1 MSTFKNGADPSRL
14 SGNSS
19 HTRASTAPPAEGAP
33 ADLSSLLHYPS
44 LGRLFEGAD
53 SQALEE
59 TRARLR
65 RTSQDLERVIRQG
78 PREDAERAVRA
89 ARAVSVTLEL
99 LDSLEQIRR
108 DGAGK

>member
-1 MSTFKNGADPSRL
+1 MSTFKNGADPSRP
-14 SGNSS
+14 SGNRS
-19 HTRASTAPPAEGAP
+19 HTRAAQAPAEDTP

-59 TRARLR
+59 MRARLV
-65 RTSQDLERVIRQG
+65 RTNQDLERVVRQG
-78 PREDAERAVRA
+78 SREDAERAARA

-108 DGAGK
+108 GGTGK

>member
-1 MSTFKNGADPSRL
+1 MSTFKNGADPSRPTGHR
-14 SGNSS
+14 SNPR
-19 HTRASTAPPAEGAP
+19 TSTAPAEEAP
-33 ADLSSLLHYPS
+33 TDLSSLLHYPS

-59 TRARLR
+59 TRARLA

-78 PREDAERAVRA
+78 SQEDAARATRA
-89 ARAVSVTLEL
+89 ARAISVTLEL

-108 DGAGK
+108 GGAGK

>member
-19 HTRASTAPPAEGAP
+19 NTRTSPAPAEDAP
-33 ADLSSLLHYPS
+33 NDLSSLLHYPS
-44 LGRLFEGAD
+44 LGRLFDGAD

-59 TRARLR
+59 MRSRLG

-78 PREDAERAVRA
+78 SREDAERATRA

-108 DGAGK
+108 GGAGK